1 MLDSCYTVD
10 SGMSGYPVS
19 GVESIFSIVGSILFG
34 WLRASF
40 RKGHEDVMNG
50 QRLSEKE

>member
-10 SGMSGYPVS
+10 SGMSGYPVR

-34 WLRASF
+34 WLREIF
-40 RKGHEDVMNG
+40 RKRHEDLKNG
-50 QRLSEKE
+50 RRLSEKE